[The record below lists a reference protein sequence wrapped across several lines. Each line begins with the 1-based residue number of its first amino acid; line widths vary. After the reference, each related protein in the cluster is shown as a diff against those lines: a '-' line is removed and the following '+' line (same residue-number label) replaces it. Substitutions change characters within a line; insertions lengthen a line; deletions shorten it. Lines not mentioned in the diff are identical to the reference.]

1 MGSEAKGDRDLSIEH
16 RKQTLESFETEEFDL
31 LVVGGG
37 ITGAGVARDAASR
50 GMKVALVNSRDY
62 AEGTSSRSSKLI
74 HGGVRY
80 LENYEFH
87 LVFEALS
94 ERRHLFEIAPHLVH
108 PLRFNI
114 PLYKGGRVPPW
125 MMQLGMFLYDAL
137 ALFETPEPHASHD
150 VQQTL
155 DITPTLEKHNLL
167 GSVAYSDAYMDDD
180 RLVHETLRSAVKL
193 GASCANHVRV
203 LKVNWEQDNQ
213 RQSKADTLKAI
224 GAEVEDEITHKKY
237 NIKAKHVVV
246 AVGPWTD
253 IIGPHLFPASH
264 APWKR
269 KLRPSKGVHLVFHRN
284 RVPIDQAVVM
294 AAEKRIVFVIPRKEM
309 VIVGTTDTD
318 FTGDIAKP
326 RAEQEDIRYLLD
338 ITKKYFPHLNLT
350 AKDIV
355 STYAG
360 VRPLI
365 DDDSETESKTSREHE
380 IWSYPEGV
388 TIVAGGK
395 YTTYRKMAEDV
406 VEAALSHLSIEER
419 AKWNRA
425 STMQALNPFIEKANY
440 ERGFAMLSAWANEL
454 DVPTNFLSKLFE
466 RHGEESKEIIRKYS
480 RREDRLL
487 TEDQRLWVIEAR
499 HAIHSTQCMRL
510 KDFYFRRVPIF
521 LTKGEQSLKLLSL
534 LSEQF
539 QLELGWDSATRQHSE
554 AEVKEQIDY
563 ELAWRKYF

>member
-1 MGSEAKGDRDLSIEH
+1 MAEMDLSIAH
-16 RKQTLESFETEEFDL
+16 RQQTLAAFENEEFDL

-50 GMKVALVNSRDY
+50 GMKVCLVNSHDY

-80 LENYEFH
+80 LENREFH
-87 LVFEALS
+87 LVFEALN
-94 ERRHLFEIAPHLVH
+94 ERRHLFEMAPHLVH

-114 PLYKGGRVPPW
+114 PLYEGGRVPLW

-137 ALFETPEPHASHD
+137 ALFETPELHESMD
-150 VQQTL
+150 REQTL
-155 DITPTLEKHNLL
+155 AHIPELQSQGLL

-180 RLVHETLRSAVKL
+180 RIVLETLRSAVRL
-193 GASCANHVRV
+193 GAHCANHVRV
-203 LKVNWEQDNQ
+203 AKVNWQNGV
-213 RQSKADTLKAI
+213 AC
-224 GAEVEDEITHKKY
+224 GAEVQDELTQNKF

-253 IIGPHLFPASH
+253 ILGPHIFPNR
-264 APWKR
+264 WKR
-269 KLRPSKGVHLVFHRN
+269 KLRPSKGVHLVFSRS
-284 RVPIDQAVVM
+284 RVPLQQAVVM
-294 AAEKRIVFVIPRKEM
+294 AAEKRIVFMIPRKEM

-318 FTGDIAKP
+318 YTGDIATP
-326 RAEQEDIRYLLD
+326 RAEPEDVRYLLD

-365 DDDSETESKTSREHE
+365 DDGAETESKTSREHE

-406 VEAALSHLSIEER
+406 VLAALEHFPLEQRMNWGKSD
-419 AKWNRA
+419 
-425 STMQALNPFIEKANY
+425 TTGALNPLIEKANY
-440 ERGFAMLSAWANEL
+440 ERGFFMLESWAKEL
-454 DVPTNFLSKLFE
+454 DISLRLMSNLYE
-466 RHGEESKEIIRKYS
+466 RHGEEALKILNRYSEKE
-480 RREDRLL
+480 DQLL
-487 TEDQRLWVIEAR
+487 TDEQRFWVLEAR
-499 HAIHSTQCMRL
+499 HAIHSTQCLRL
-510 KDFYFRRVPIF
+510 KDFYFRRIPLF
-521 LTKGEQSLKLLSL
+521 LTKGEKGLAFLSL

-539 QLELGWDSATRQHSE
+539 AKGCAWNPGTRQHQE
-554 AEVKEQIDY
+554 EEVAAQFAH
-563 ELAWRKYF
+563 ELQWRNHF